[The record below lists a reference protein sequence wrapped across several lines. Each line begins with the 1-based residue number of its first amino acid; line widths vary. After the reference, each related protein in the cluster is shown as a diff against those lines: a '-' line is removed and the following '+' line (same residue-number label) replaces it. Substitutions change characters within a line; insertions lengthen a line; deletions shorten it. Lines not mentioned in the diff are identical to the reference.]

1 MFNRADYPILIVEDT
16 DEDFEMILWALK
28 KLAIKTPIYRCE
40 DGDEALDFL
49 HHRGKYADS
58 TLAPRPALILL
69 DLNLVLLDGQ
79 EVLTQIKL
87 DDELKMIPVV
97 VWTTSDDPKD
107 IEVCFKQGANSYILK
122 PMTSEKVLQAV
133 DLLNQYWFGVVQLPE
148 TAEM

>member
-28 KLAIKTPIYRCE
+28 KLSITTPIYRCE

-49 HHRGKYADS
+49 RHRGKYTDS